1 MVKLFVGN
9 LSDKVD
15 SHRLRNLFLEFV
27 NVQEC
32 DVLKNFAFVHVS
44 NEEDA
49 QKVIDRFN
57 NYNLEGKNIS
67 IERSTSKLR
76 KDPGMSDKC
85 FTCGACDHKTP
96 NCPLDGTTVHGV
108 KRPNTGGD
116 GGSFAKRSNSNSRVL
131 NGLSKSNIAQP
142 LNPVINDPELA
153 VPPNSE
159 LKPLYDAYIDARAQ
173 YFYFRE
179 KYQKEMIRIQQITT
193 TPTLI
198 YDLTGKA
205 TASRKFE
212 PPANMVNSFNPA
224 TNNFAAPPPNFT
236 VPPPNRPLNVP
247 APGPYGKNSVAINN
261 PAPTFP
267 VMNNSSNFTSI
278 PPPMNFSVPPPAAG
292 TAPFFPTAAA
302 NRNMKLQYISNQ
314 LKNWQKI
321 NITAKCF
328 YNCRNGVFGCLPE
341 EKKTNYV
348 SLNVNPISPEEAQRL
363 HLINAFRRYGYLKA
377 DINPL
382 EVKSEKSRVV
392 PELNPRIYG
401 LDPNSEETIS
411 KSSIEGEKGAKLSDL
426 INHLEDV
433 YCGKMAIEFM
443 HLQNVEERSFLA
455 QQFEEVKNIDI
466 KDEEKVNL
474 LELMLKSQN
483 FDNYL
488 ATKFPTLKR
497 YGCEGSESMFG
508 FFNEIFSSACDNEIS
523 DIVMC
528 KAHRG
533 RSNLLVGLMEF
544 PVVQM
549 FRKIKGK
556 PEFPENVDGSGDVLS
571 HLTSSFDFKSKNG
584 NNSVHI
590 TMLPNPSHLE
600 AVNPVAMG
608 KARGR
613 ANTLRTGDYSNIKNN
628 SKVGDNILCLQIHGD
643 GAFSGQGV
651 VWETLAMSQIPHYRV
666 GGSIHLIVNNQI
678 AFTAESRIGRST
690 LHASDM
696 AKGID
701 CPVIHVNGDSP
712 EDVIRASKL
721 ALAYR
726 MKFRKDIF
734 VNMLSFRRWGH
745 NELDNCIIT
754 QPLMYDEIE
763 NRDSVPDI
771 YCEKLINQGLYDEDK
786 RTQLLKIHTEYLQ
799 SEFKNADIAPP
810 QVKHLQGNWKNFI
823 QAPKAVMVWD
833 TGFDVD
839 HLRFIGA
846 ASVKTPESFSI
857 HPHLA
862 KMHVQGRIKK
872 METGE
877 NIDWGTAEALAFG
890 SCLAQGFDVRISGQ
904 DVGRATFAHR
914 HAMLVDQKTDEIYI
928 PLNNMEK
935 DQTNFIELA
944 NSLLSEEAVLGFE
957 YGYSMENPNRLSI
970 WEAQFG
976 DFFNGAQIMIDTFI
990 ASAESKWLTQSGL
1003 VLLLPHGF
1011 DGAGPEHSSCRMER
1025 FLQLCDSKED
1035 QKPVDGENVNMF
1047 VVNPTTSAQYF
1058 HLLRRQ
1064 IVTNY
1069 RKPLIIVA
1077 PKVLLRHPNAASKM
1091 EDFAPGTYFKKVI
1104 DDIEIDNSRK
1114 NNIKKIIFVSGKH
1127 AFLLMKERK
1136 ERNVSDTAIV
1146 RVESLCPFPVNELQE
1161 IKKIYPNAT
1170 NFVWSQEEPRNAGA
1184 WTFISPRFENALGI
1198 KLKYAGRREIAW
1210 TATAIAHYHAK
1221 EEQEVLDET
1230 FMI

>member
-57 NYNLEGKNIS
+57 NYNLEGRVIS

-76 KDPGMSDKC
+76 KDPGMGDKC

-96 NCPLDGTTVHGV
+96 NCPHDCVNLHGI
-108 KRPNTGGD
+108 KRPNTGSD
-116 GGSFAKRSNSNSRVL
+116 GGSTAKRSNSNSRVV
-131 NGLSKSNIAQP
+131 NGLSKSSIVQS
-142 LNPVINDPELA
+142 LNPAVNDPELA
-153 VPPNSE
+153 LPPNSE

-179 KYQKEMIRIQQITT
+179 KYQKEMIRLQQVAT

-198 YDLTGKA
+198 YDLTGKG
-205 TASRKFE
+205 TAARKFE
-212 PPANMVNSFNPA
+212 PPANLVSTFNPT
-224 TNNFAAPPPNFT
+224 TNNFTAPPPNFN
-236 VPPPNRPLNVP
+236 VPPPTRPLNVP
-247 APGPYGKNSVAINN
+247 APGPYGKSSVPVANT
-261 PAPTFP
+261 APTFP
-267 VMNNSSNFTSI
+267 VINSSSNFTSI
-278 PPPMNFSVPPPAAG
+278 PPPINFSVPPPAAG
-292 TAPFFPTAAA
+292 TTPFFPTAAA
-302 NRNMKLQYISNQ
+302 NRKMKLLFSSKQYRNIR
-314 LKNWQKI
+314 KF
-321 NITAKCF
+321 NITKKCF
-328 YNCRNGVFGCLPE
+328 YNCKNGVFGCLPE
-341 EKKTNYV
+341 KENIIEPLSLPLKTM
-348 SLNVNPISPEEAQRL
+348 SPEEAQRL

-382 EVKSEKSRVV
+382 KVKSETSRDV

-401 LDPNSEETIS
+401 LDPDSEEPIN
-411 KSSIEGEKGAKLSDL
+411 SSTVENAPGISDL
-426 INHLEDV
+426 VKHLENV
-433 YCGKMAIEFM
+433 YCGKFSIEFM
-443 HLQNVEERSFLA
+443 HLQNVNERSFLA
-455 QQFEEVKNIDI
+455 QNFEKLQNIELLN
-466 KDEEKVNL
+466 EEKVNV

-483 FDNYL
+483 FDNFL

-508 FFNEIFSSACDNEIS
+508 FFYEIFSSSHENDIS

-533 RSNLLVGLMEF
+533 RSNLLVELMEF

-556 PEFPENVDGSGDVLS
+556 PEFPEDVSGAGDVLS
-571 HLTSSFDFKSKNG
+571 HLTSSFDFKTNDG

-590 TMLPNPSHLE
+590 TLLPNPSHLE

-613 ANTLRTGDYSNIKNN
+613 SNTLRVGEYDYINKN
-628 SKVGDNILCLQIHGD
+628 SKVGDSVLCLQVHGD

-651 VWETLAMSQIPHYRV
+651 VWESLAMSQVPHYRV

-690 LHASDM
+690 THASDM

-712 EDVIRASKL
+712 EDVIKAAKL
-721 ALAYR
+721 AMLYR

-734 VNMLSFRRWGH
+734 VNMISFRRWGH
-745 NELDNCIIT
+745 NELDNYTIT
-754 QPLMYDEIE
+754 QPVMYDEIE
-763 NRDSVPDI
+763 NRDSVPDE
-771 YCEKLINQGLYDEDK
+771 YCEKLIYQGIYDEEK
-786 RTQLLKIHTEYLQ
+786 RNTLLKEHSDYLQ
-799 SEFKNADIAPP
+799 QEFKKADTAPP
-810 QVKHLQGNWKNFI
+810 VAKHLEGNWKNFI
-823 QAPKAVMVWD
+823 QAPKAVTIWD
-833 TGFDVD
+833 TGFDID

-846 ASVKTPESFSI
+846 ASVKVPETFSI

-862 KMHVQGRIKK
+862 KTHVKNRISK
-872 METGE
+872 MESGE
-877 NIDWGTAEALAFG
+877 NIDWGTAETLAFG

-904 DVGRATFAHR
+904 DVGRGTFAHR

-928 PLNNMEK
+928 PLNNMTEK
-935 DQTNFIELA
+935 QEHFIELA

-957 YGYSMENPNRLSI
+957 YGYSIENPNRLAI

-976 DFFNGAQIMIDTFI
+976 DFFNGAQIIIDTFV
-990 ASAESKWLTQSGL
+990 ASGESKWLTQSGL
-1003 VLLLPHGF
+1003 VMLLPHGF

-1025 FLQLCDSKED
+1025 FLQLCDSKEN
-1035 QKPVDGENVNMF
+1035 QNPVDGDNVNMWI
-1047 VVNPTTSAQYF
+1047 VNPTTSAQYF

-1069 RKPLIIVA
+1069 RKPMIVVA
-1077 PKVLLRHPNAASKM
+1077 PKVLLRHPNAASKL

-1104 DDIEIDNSRK
+1104 DDNKINDSVK
-1114 NNIKKIIFVSGKH
+1114 NNVKKVIFTSGKH
-1127 AFLLMKERK
+1127 AFTLMKEREEK
-1136 ERNVSDTAIV
+1136 NIEDVSIV
-1146 RVESLCPFPVNELQE
+1146 RVECLCPFPVTELNE
-1161 IKKIYPNAT
+1161 IKKKYPNAKK
-1170 NFVWSQEEPRNAGA
+1170 FVWSQEEPRNAGA
-1184 WTFISPRFENALGI
+1184 WSFVSPRFANALGI
-1198 KLKYAGRREIAW
+1198 QLTYAGRKEIAW
-1210 TATAIAHYHAK
+1210 TATAIAKHHA
-1221 EEQEVLDET
+1221 EEHQDVLDCT
-1230 FMI
+1230 FAI